1 VPIDPLWNIAT
12 MRLIQRAK
20 VPVVPVYFH
29 ARNSP
34 LFYRLAKIHHLLRTA
49 RLPAELLTQ
58 RQRSIAI
65 RIGKPIA
72 VKDQENHQSVQNYT
86 DFIRRK
92 LYMLSNI
99 YEHKSILKR
108 VQRPLKRKKQ

>member
-1 VPIDPLWNIAT
+1 

-34 LFYRLAKIHHLLRTA
+34 FFYRLAKIHPLFRTA

-58 RQRSIAI
+58 RHRKIEIRVGKAIAL
-65 RIGKPIA
+65 
-72 VKDQENHQSVQNYT
+72 KDQDRHQS
-86 DFIRRK
+86 
-92 LYMLSNI
+92 
-99 YEHKSILKR
+99 
-108 VQRPLKRKKQ
+108 